1 MSKSKKGRLET
12 LNLRSVQGLS
22 AASELVFNRQ
32 LQGSLDAK
40 GADALNTTIK
50 NSVYLVAKLPMDI
63 AKLYIQARI
72 KKLSLP
78 DTIFPIRLQLK
89 AGQ

>member
-1 MSKSKKGRLET
+1 MSKSKKEKLET
-12 LNLRSVQGLS
+12 LDLRSVRGIS